1 MKATKDSQTL
11 SEPTLL
17 LTIAQSAKLV
27 GIGRTTAYALVKSGE
42 WRTIKIG
49 RLRRLTR
56 EILEDWITQKVSERS
71 IP

>member
-56 EILEDWITQKVSERS
+56 EILEDWIAQKVSERS